1 MEEKINHKKITIT
14 GVKTELA
21 PKKKNIFLR
30 ILIYLF
36 VRILLLL
43 FIALFLY
50 IGFNVGKYMFYSKA
64 NTRVFY
70 EISRCVTRPYSEE
83 NITNEPVIDFT
94 KLREINAETV
104 GWIKVQN
111 AEVNL
116 PIVKTKD
123 NDFYLYHNYFKGTN
137 SSGWIFVDCSNKL
150 DGTDKNIV
158 LYGKNYIDGTMFGS
172 LKNILTSEWLD
183 NNENKII
190 TYRTPNEIFK
200 YEVFSV
206 YKIKGEEDYTKT
218 NFAEDEFDIFLE
230 TIKSRSLKKY
240 ETVVTSADSILTLTT
255 WGNDNLPKVVLHAKK
270 IVFEET
276 VPESSVPENPVTGIP
291 NPEIQQ

>member
-1 MEEKINHKKITIT
+1 MEEKINHKIITIT

-116 PIVKTKD
+116 PILKT
-123 NDFYLYHNYFKGTN
+123 
-137 SSGWIFVDCSNKL
+137 
-150 DGTDKNIV
+150 
-158 LYGKNYIDGTMFGS
+158 
-172 LKNILTSEWLD
+172 
-183 NNENKII
+183 
-190 TYRTPNEIFK
+190 
-200 YEVFSV
+200 
-206 YKIKGEEDYTKT
+206 
-218 NFAEDEFDIFLE
+218 
-230 TIKSRSLKKY
+230 
-240 ETVVTSADSILTLTT
+240 
-255 WGNDNLPKVVLHAKK
+255 
-270 IVFEET
+270 
-276 VPESSVPENPVTGIP
+276 
-291 NPEIQQ
+291 